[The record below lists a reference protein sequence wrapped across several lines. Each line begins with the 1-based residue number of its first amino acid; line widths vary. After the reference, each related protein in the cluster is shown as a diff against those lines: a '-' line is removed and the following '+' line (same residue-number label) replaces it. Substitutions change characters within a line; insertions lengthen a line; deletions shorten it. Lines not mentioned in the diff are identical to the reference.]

1 MIRTFCYS
9 DIGGRACNEDA
20 VGIKTAGEDQVLAVL
35 ADGLGGHGGGQ
46 HQLGTELPGKGKTAG
61 GQRHGGF
68 SQAV

>member
-35 ADGLGGHGGGQ
+35 AAGLGGPGGG
-46 HQLGTELPGKGKTAG
+46 KITASLAVDTVCG
-61 GQRHGGF
+61 G
-68 SQAV
+68 